1 MRIVSSLLLC
11 FVISFSIITVSL
23 ASAANLVG
31 KWDLV
36 RVETADGKSK
46 PLPPKPKMGGAEF
59 FKDKT
64 VLFSDGLKGE
74 WSISQDGSLSIVL
87 MEFLEMPGTIQGD
100 LLRLSVD
107 PDEILIL
114 KKQK

>member
-1 MRIVSSLLLC
+1 
-11 FVISFSIITVSL
+11 
-23 ASAANLVG
+23 
-31 KWDLV
+31 
-36 RVETADGKSK
+36 
-46 PLPPKPKMGGAEF
+46 
-59 FKDKT
+59 
-64 VLFSDGLKGE
+64 
-74 WSISQDGSLSIVL
+74 